1 MKRTIAAI
9 LGLVAMSTA
18 ASATCEPTYI
28 TRWSY
33 EYNSYMTYQGPE
45 RCYFVGS
52 DGQVIFQQ
60 PIVAAPPPVY
70 QQQGYYEDPYPVAPN
85 AGAALVGGLIG
96 AGIGYAIG
104 NNNNNGKKNNYYYY
118 NNGHKHGHKKKRY
131 LYDGG
136 WNNGQGRQQPK
147 NRNNQGN
154 ND

>member
-18 ASATCEPTYI
+18 ASADLVCQSTYI
-28 TRWSY
+28 KKWSNY
-33 EYNSYMTYQGPE
+33 YGNWIIQQGPE
-45 RCYFVGS
+45 QCY
-52 DGQVIFQQ
+52 DAETPPQY
-60 PIVAAPPPVY
+60 APPPVY
-70 QQQGYYEDPYPVAPN
+70 QQQGYYEQPYPVPG
-85 AGAALVGGLIG
+85 AGVDVLVGGLIG

-118 NNGHKHGHKKKRY
+118 NNGHKNGHKKKRY

-136 WNNGQGRQQPK
+136 WNNGQGRPQPK